1 MANKRTIKT
10 EFEISGEQQY
20 SAAMKDCRDKVALLD
35 SEMAKL
41 QSAYSGQ
48 MNTLE
53 ALQQKGQIL
62 AQKYDA
68 QKQKVDGLRSAVDN
82 AKAAQQEWQQRAETS
97 AQKAEALSQRLQRL
111 ENSTED
117 TTDEQKRLR
126 EELAKVNN
134 EQQEAQRKYEST
146 TQTVNKYQKA
156 LNYAEADLNKT
167 SAAIKDN
174 NKHLDE
180 AGNSA
185 DGCAS
190 SIDGFGKK
198 AADSGDKSTLF
209 GQLTA
214 KAVGAAATAF
224 TATGIINL
232 VVKLAKAYN
241 EAVEEAAKYETALAK
256 VATIAD
262 TSAMPMEKAS
272 QAILDV
278 SSSMGVSAEDLSESV
293 YQAISASV
301 DSADAVNFA
310 AQAVKL
316 AKGGFTDAAT
326 AVDTLTTILN
336 AYGKKTSETE
346 HVMDVLIKT
355 QNLGKTSVDALGKS
369 MAQTIPFAASYN
381 VSLEDLSASYAILT
395 KNGTKTAEASTKI
408 KAMLTELGDTGSIVG
423 KTLKEETGESFLQL
437 MSSGKSLYDILD
449 VLQQSVGGSAE
460 AFNQLWSS
468 VEAQAAALTLAKGGA
483 AEYETTLSAMNR
495 SSGAAEFAY
504 NTMADTAEESS
515 ARAKAAWD
523 NLKKSMVDTELKTD
537 WNNFW
542 ANLWDTVRQDI
553 ENGDDFAEVS
563 AERREALNK
572 LDEDWRKG
580 VITNEQYEK
589 KRAAWQEKYNK
600 LLEEC
605 QEGTYRAHKEQIEKR
620 KADEEATETMERL
633 IDAYDGSDEAVE
645 SLLNTMES
653 GSLVGDKLSLAF
665 RDQQSAIVSVRD
677 EMDAL
682 SQAYEVAKNSAYDS
696 LSSTVGTFEMFDAT
710 AATSIDAATAALN
723 SQMDWMSNYG
733 ANLDTVM
740 QMAADA
746 GITLTDSM
754 IEAMTSGTQEGA
766 ALVQGLVNSG
776 ADGIAQLNDSWAGL
790 EEGKEILSGTLAGY
804 VTDYDRKMSELEK
817 REKEAVSNLNQSVA
831 AYNAT
836 RDTFNAA
843 VRAAG
848 TYTQFLET
856 AYANAGAA
864 AASAYNS
871 ALSNG
876 LANSTPSGSFRN
888 VQKSRIPM
896 DAAANKTISRTVAA
910 FNAGGRSDRQTI
922 KVQADNGALLSELRA
937 LRREIADTGIFLDT
951 GALVGGLANGMDS
964 ALGKKMTMARRGDM

>member
-117 TTDEQKRLR
+117 TTEEQKRLR

-146 TQTVNKYQKA
+146 TQTVNKYQKS

-167 SAAIKDN
+167 SAAIKEN

-180 AGNSA
+180 AENSA

-198 AADSGDKSTLF
+198 AADSGEKSTLF
-209 GQLTA
+209 GQLTS
-214 KAVGAAATAF
+214 KAVGAAAGAF

-241 EAVEEAAKYETALAK
+241 AAVEEAAKYETALAK

-346 HVMDVLIKT
+346 HVMDVLITT

-495 SSGAAEFAY
+495 SSGAAESAY

-515 ARAKAAWD
+515 ARAKTAWD
-523 NLKKSMVDTELKTD
+523 NLKKSMVDTEFKTA

-542 ANLWDTVRQDI
+542 ANLWDTVRQDV

-580 VITNEQYEK
+580 IITNEQYKK
-589 KRAAWQEKYNK
+589 KRSATLEKYNK

-605 QEGTYRAHKEQIEKR
+605 QDGTYRAHKEQIEKR
-620 KADEEATETMERL
+620 KADEEATETIERL
-633 IDAYDGSDEAVE
+633 IDAYDGSDKAVK

-665 RDQQSAIVSVRD
+665 RDQQNAIVSVRD
-677 EMDAL
+677 EMEAL

-723 SQMDWMSNYG
+723 SQMEWMSNYG
-733 ANLDTVM
+733 TNLDTVM

-776 ADGIAQLNDSWAGL
+776 VDGIAQLNDSWAGL
-790 EEGKEILSGTLAGY
+790 EKGKENLSETMAGY

-817 REKEAVSNLNQSVA
+817 REKEAVNSLNQSVA

-848 TYTQFLET
+848 TYTQFLQT
-856 AYANAGAA
+856 AYANAGTA
-864 AASAYNS
+864 AASAFNNS
-871 ALSNG
+871 LSNG
-876 LANSTPSGSFRN
+876 LANATPGGSFMGAHRSQGAGN
-888 VQKSRIPM
+888 
-896 DAAANKTISRTVAA
+896 AAAHKTISRTVAA
-910 FNAGGRSDRQTI
+910 FNAGGRRDSPTI
-922 KVQADNGALLSELRA
+922 TVQADNGALLSEIRA
-937 LRREIADTGIFLDT
+937 LRREIADTGIYLDT
-951 GALVGGLANGMDS
+951 GVLVGGLANGMDS

>member
-1 MANKRTIKT
+1 MANKRTITT

-134 EQQEAQRKYEST
+134 EQQKAQRKYEST

-198 AADSGDKSTLF
+198 AADSGEKSTLF

-449 VLQQSVGGSAE
+449 VLQQSVGGSTE

-495 SSGAAEFAY
+495 SSGAAESAY

-515 ARAKAAWD
+515 ARAKASWD
-523 NLKKSMVDTELKTD
+523 NLKKSMVDTEFKTA

-542 ANLWDTVRQDI
+542 ANLWDTVRQDV
-553 ENGDDFAEVS
+553 ENGDDFADVV

-620 KADEEATETMERL
+620 KADEEATETIERL
-633 IDAYDGSDEAVE
+633 IDAYDGSDEALE

-653 GSLVGDKLSLAF
+653 DSLVGDKLSLAF
-665 RDQQSAIVSVRD
+665 RDQQNAIVSVRD

-790 EEGKEILSGTLAGY
+790 EEGKETLSGTLAGY

-817 REKEAVSNLNQSVA
+817 REKEAVNNLNQSVA

-922 KVQADNGALLSELRA
+922 TVQADNGALLSELRA

>member
-1 MANKRTIKT
+1 MPNKRTIKT

-82 AKAAQQEWQQRAETS
+82 AKAAQQEWQKGAETS

-134 EQQEAQRKYEST
+134 EQQKAQRKYEST

-198 AADSGDKSTLF
+198 AADSGEKSTLF

-346 HVMDVLIKT
+346 HVMDVLITT

-449 VLQQSVGGSAE
+449 VLQQSVGGSAD

-495 SSGAAEFAY
+495 SSGAAESAY

-523 NLKKSMVDTELKTD
+523 NLKKSMVDTEFKTA

-542 ANLWDTVRQDI
+542 ANLWDTVRQDV
-553 ENGDDFAEVS
+553 ENGDDFADVV

-620 KADEEATETMERL
+620 KADEEATETIERL
-633 IDAYDGSDEAVE
+633 IDAYDGSDEALE

-653 GSLVGDKLSLAF
+653 DSLVGDKLSLAF
-665 RDQQSAIVSVRD
+665 RDQQNAIVSVRD

-790 EEGKEILSGTLAGY
+790 EEGKETLSGTLAGY

-817 REKEAVSNLNQSVA
+817 REKEAVNNLNQSVA

>member
-62 AQKYDA
+62 SQKYDA

-111 ENSTED
+111 GNSTED

-180 AGNSA
+180 AENSA
-185 DGCAS
+185 EGCAS

-214 KAVGAAATAF
+214 KAVGAAAGAF

-262 TSAMPMEKAS
+262 TSAMPMAKAS

-523 NLKKSMVDTELKTD
+523 NLKKSMVDTEFKTD

-620 KADEEATETMERL
+620 KADEEATETIERL
-633 IDAYDGSDEAVE
+633 IDAYDGSDEALE

-653 GSLVGDKLSLAF
+653 DSLVGDKLSLAF
-665 RDQQSAIVSVRD
+665 RDQQNAIVSVRD

-790 EEGKEILSGTLAGY
+790 EEGKETLSGTLAGY

-817 REKEAVSNLNQSVA
+817 REKDAVNNLNQSVA

-856 AYANAGAA
+856 AYADAGAA

-876 LANSTPSGSFRN
+876 LANSTPSGRFGN
-888 VQKSRIPM
+888 VQKSRISM

-922 KVQADNGALLSELRA
+922 TVQADNGALLSELRA

>member
-1 MANKRTIKT
+1 MANKRDILT
-10 EFEISGEQQY
+10 EFKISGEQQY

-48 MNTLE
+48 MNTME

-68 QKQKVDGLRSAVDN
+68 QKQKVDGLRSAVEN
-82 AKAAQQEWQQRAETS
+82 AKSAQQGWQQRAETN
-97 AQKAEALSQRLQRL
+97 AKKAEVLSQRLQKL
-111 ENSTED
+111 KDSTED
-117 TTDEQKRLR
+117 TSEEQKNLQK
-126 EELAKVNN
+126 ELDDVNKDL
-134 EQQEAQRKYEST
+134 EKAQRRYEST

-180 AGNSA
+180 AENSA

-198 AADSGDKSTLF
+198 AADSGEKSTLF
-209 GQLTA
+209 GQLTS
-214 KAVGAAATAF
+214 KAVGAAAGAF

-272 QAILDV
+272 RAILDV

-336 AYGKKTSETE
+336 AYSKKTSETE
-346 HVMDVLIKT
+346 HVMDVLITT

-395 KNGTKTAEASTKI
+395 KNGTKAAEASTKI

-449 VLQQSVGGSAE
+449 VLQQSVGGSTE

-483 AEYETTLSAMNR
+483 SEYDDTLSAMKK
-495 SSGAAEFAY
+495 SAGAAESAY
-504 NTMADTAEESS
+504 NTMADTAEEASG
-515 ARAKAAWD
+515 RAKSAFD
-523 NLKKSMVDTELKTD
+523 NLKKSMVSTEFKTE
-537 WNNFW
+537 WENYW
-542 ANLWDTVRQDI
+542 AGLWESSRKNK
-553 ENGDDFAEVS
+553 ERGDDANDLLEEQS
-563 AERREALNK
+563 AALKK
-572 LDEDWRKG
+572 LKSEWKSG
-580 VITNEQYEK
+580 SITNEEYEN
-589 KRAAWQEKYNK
+589 KRSALQKKYNN

-605 QEGTYRAHKEQIEKR
+605 RKGIYREKQARRDLFEENRKSLGEMREMLETY
-620 KADEEATETMERL
+620 DNTEESVERL
-633 IDAYDGSDEAVE
+633 IEYMALESAGSSMAAQMFGEE
-645 SLLNTMES
+645 
-653 GSLVGDKLSLAF
+653 
-665 RDQQSAIVSVRD
+665 RDAIVSVRD

-746 GITLTDSM
+746 GIALTDSM

-790 EEGKEILSGTLAGY
+790 EEGKETLSGTLAGY

-817 REKEAVSNLNQSVA
+817 RENEAVNNLNQSVA

-836 RDTFNAA
+836 QDTFNAA

-922 KVQADNGALLSELRA
+922 TVQADNGALLSELRA

>member
-209 GQLTA
+209 GQLTS
-214 KAVGAAATAF
+214 KAIGAAAGAF

-523 NLKKSMVDTELKTD
+523 NLKKSMVDTEFKTD

-620 KADEEATETMERL
+620 KADEEATETIERL

-665 RDQQSAIVSVRD
+665 RDQQNAIVSVRD
-677 EMDAL
+677 EIDAL

-790 EEGKEILSGTLAGY
+790 EEGKETLSGTLAGY

-817 REKEAVSNLNQSVA
+817 REKDAVNNLNQSVA

-876 LANSTPSGSFRN
+876 LANATPSGSFRN

>member
-117 TTDEQKRLR
+117 TADEQKRLR

-180 AGNSA
+180 AENSA
-185 DGCAS
+185 EGCAS

-209 GQLTA
+209 GQLTS
-214 KAVGAAATAF
+214 KAIGAAAGAF

-523 NLKKSMVDTELKTD
+523 NLKKSMVDTEFKTD

-553 ENGDDFAEVS
+553 ESGDDAAAVS
-563 AERREALNK
+563 MERREALK
-572 LDEDWRKG
+572 KMDEDWRKG

-605 QEGTYRAHKEQIEKR
+605 REGTYRVNQERRQQK

-665 RDQQSAIVSVRD
+665 RDQQNAIVSVRD

-696 LSSTVGTFEMFDAT
+696 LNSTVGTFEMFDAT
-710 AATSIDAATAALN
+710 ASMSVDSVAAALQ
-723 SQMDWMSNYG
+723 SQVDWMANYG
-733 ANLDTVM
+733 ANIDTIT
-740 QMAADA
+740 QMCADA

-754 IEAMTSGTQEGA
+754 LAQLSSMTVEGA
-766 ALVQGLVNSG
+766 ALAQGLVNSG
-776 ADGIAQLNDSWAGL
+776 VDGISRLNGL
-790 EEGKEILSGTLAGY
+790 WSEIDEGKQTLSGKTAEM

-817 REKEAVSNLNQSVA
+817 REKDAVNNLNQSVA

-836 RDTFNAA
+836 RDTFDAA

-848 TYTQFLET
+848 SRTQFLAA

-864 AASAYNS
+864 AASAFNS

-876 LANSTPSGSFRN
+876 LANATPSGSFRN

-922 KVQADNGALLSELRA
+922 KVQADNGALLSEIRA
-937 LRREIADTGIFLDT
+937 LRREIADTGIYLDT

>member
-180 AGNSA
+180 AENSA

-214 KAVGAAATAF
+214 KAVGAAAGAF

-278 SSSMGVSAEDLSESV
+278 SSSMGVSAEDISESV

-346 HVMDVLIKT
+346 HVMDVLITT

-523 NLKKSMVDTELKTD
+523 NLKKSMVDTEFKTD

-790 EEGKEILSGTLAGY
+790 EEGKETLSGTLAGY

-817 REKEAVSNLNQSVA
+817 REREAVNNLNQSVA

-836 RDTFNAA
+836 QDTFNAA

-876 LANSTPSGSFRN
+876 LANSTPSGRFGNGS
-888 VQKSRIPM
+888 KSRIPM

>member
-209 GQLTA
+209 GQLTS
-214 KAVGAAATAF
+214 KAIGAAAGAF

-523 NLKKSMVDTELKTD
+523 NLKKSMVDTEFKTD

-553 ENGDDFAEVS
+553 ESGDDAAAVS
-563 AERREALNK
+563 MERREALK
-572 LDEDWRKG
+572 KMDEDWRKG

-605 QEGTYRAHKEQIEKR
+605 REGTYRVNQERRQQK

-665 RDQQSAIVSVRD
+665 RDQQNAIVSVRD

-790 EEGKEILSGTLAGY
+790 EEGKETLSGTLAGY

-817 REKEAVSNLNQSVA
+817 REKDAVNNLNQSVA

-876 LANSTPSGSFRN
+876 LANATPSGRFGN
-888 VQKSRIPM
+888 VQRSRIPG

-922 KVQADNGALLSELRA
+922 KVQADNGALLSEIRA
-937 LRREIADTGIFLDT
+937 LRREIADTGIYLDT

>member
-1 MANKRTIKT
+1 MPNKRTIKT

-82 AKAAQQEWQQRAETS
+82 AKAAQQEWQKRAETS

-134 EQQEAQRKYEST
+134 EQQKAQRKYEST

-198 AADSGDKSTLF
+198 AADSGEKSTLF

-346 HVMDVLIKT
+346 HVMDVLITT

-495 SSGAAEFAY
+495 SSGAAESAY

-523 NLKKSMVDTELKTD
+523 NLKKSMVDTEFKTA

-542 ANLWDTVRQDI
+542 ANLWDTVRQDV
-553 ENGDDFAEVS
+553 ENGDDFADVV

-620 KADEEATETMERL
+620 KADEEATETIERL
-633 IDAYDGSDEAVE
+633 IDAYDGSDEALE

-653 GSLVGDKLSLAF
+653 DSLVGDKLSLAF
-665 RDQQSAIVSVRD
+665 RDQQNAIVSVRD

-790 EEGKEILSGTLAGY
+790 EEGKETLSGTLAGY

-817 REKEAVSNLNQSVA
+817 REKEAVNNLNQSVA

-922 KVQADNGALLSELRA
+922 TVQADNGALLSELRA